1 MAPSPIGHWAKPKAQ
16 QRYEA
21 LYAEVEPELWKA
33 LGEAGWPGP
42 PAAVEVE
49 TRSGTTCG
57 FEWPGDGPPIVLLPG
72 AGTSWV
78 MWVPLLATLVG
89 RHVYALDTIGQPG
102 RSVQRAPIAD
112 ADALVAWLDESL
124 DGLQLVHPHL
134 VGASYGGWLAT
145 QYARRVPGRAATI
158 TLLEPVLTKIG
169 ASFFVHGFAVLLAM
183 ATPGPLRRRWLRR
196 LHMEFLVTT
205 DPRFR
210 KLAQLGLTRYRP
222 GTPRAVPVTDA
233 ELAEVTT
240 PALVLLGA
248 ASELHDSNTLGA
260 RVESCMPNAT
270 VELVANAGHA
280 LPTDQAEHVG
290 ARLRAFL
297 DAR

>member
-1 MAPSPIGHWAKPKAQ
+1 LPERHGARATACCDAAQ
-16 QRYEA
+16 R
-21 LYAEVEPELWKA
+21 LDI
-33 LGEAGWPGP
+33 
-42 PAAVEVE
+42 E
-49 TRSGTTCG
+49 TRYGTTHA
-57 FEWPGDGPPIVLLPG
+57 FEWPGDGAPIVLVPG

-112 ADALVAWLDESL
+112 SDALVAWLDETL
-124 DGLQLVHPHL
+124 DGLELAHPHL
-134 VGASYGGWLAT
+134 VGASYGGWLT
-145 QYARRVPGRAATI
+145 MNYAQRRPARAATI
-158 TLLEPVLTKIG
+158 TLLEPVLTRVG
-169 ASFFVHGFAVLLAM
+169 MSFFVHGFAVLLAM

-205 DPRFR
+205 DARYR

-222 GTPRAVPVTDA
+222 GTPRALPVTDA

-240 PALVLLGA
+240 PALVLFGA
-248 ASELHDSNTLGA
+248 QSELHDAKKLGA
-260 RVESCMPNAT
+260 CVQACMPNAT
-270 VELVANAGHA
+270 VELVPGAGHA
-280 LPTDQAEHVG
+280 LPTDQAEVVG